1 MTIEEFLENYKDTI
15 REFGEADET
24 KFNIFQVL
32 GLEHY
37 EIRHSSFLVWLL
49 KNETFRTAFFR
60 ECGIQE
66 ELAKEQTIDINT
78 EQSFTEIDENGDP
91 VYLVWSKK
99 DVGQVFRKGK
109 DEKKLYQRTED
120 GSNEGYTELEE
131 GTDLY
136 REYHKNREDIG
147 KEEKKKTLGRK
158 IDLNMIGETYTLT
171 IENKVYSDQHD
182 NQCIAYRHYMEKCET
197 YRGKHHHYVFLAP
210 EKPEDFE
217 RSDTYTY
224 KGYSFLDY
232 ETIVKIL
239 RSMLENGEWK
249 DDLRA
254 EIVRQYIEVIEGW
267 TTFPAKY
274 QAVFDKIDIGP
285 FADENYEKTRKLAD
299 QMTGQQKRFVDYA
312 RQYYLVHIKGETDN
326 KIFSVL
332 QTISKDEYFI
342 KEDYSDGKYAKAIP
356 VSAKALEGRERY
368 QYFLNRQIIT
378 QEEFDKEPW
387 KKGKKDPERKKI
399 EKRAKE
405 ALIEKNGNLNSFP
418 FQTVDYPAPRGEH
431 LYPSVQ
437 IHCGVNI
444 DQSKVLCG
452 ILSKDDKLK
461 ELEALAEIG
470 WVVSPKLG
478 CKPGGGGPKRVLSMG
493 IDVNS
498 LAEMSEEDRT
508 ALFGK
513 ETVNKAMCVSE
524 LFTNEFW
531 DYLLRLK
538 KYVPDNVK
546 AFGNGLL
553 EKLIDEN
560 QSSSA
565 DESSL
570 KDLKRNLDQA
580 GLMADYRTW
589 TEQNPLPQMDYTKI
603 TDLTGRV
610 LNEKEIKILQNQY
623 ELERIKTRYKKDKK
637 VNEGEKQDIRHYKE
651 FTVLWELEM
660 IYEVR
665 EKQWEEV
672 FRKKTLEGVRPLGLE
687 SFFRDT
693 IFKKPSDWSDQ
704 A

>member
-1 MTIEEFLENYKDTI
+1 MTIEEFLENYKDSI

-60 ECGIQE
+60 ECEIPE

-109 DEKKLYQRTED
+109 DEKTLYQRTED

-182 NQCIAYRHYMEKCET
+182 NQCIAYRHYMENCET
-197 YRGKHHHYVFLAP
+197 YRGKSHHYVFLAP

-217 RSDTYTY
+217 RPDTYTY
-224 KGYSFLDY
+224 EKYHFLDY

-249 DDLRA
+249 EDFRA

-285 FADENYEKTRKLAD
+285 FADENYGKTRKLAD

-342 KEDYSDGKYAKAIP
+342 KEDYSDRKYAKAIP
-356 VSAKALEGRERY
+356 VSAGALKGRERY

-387 KKGKKDPERKKI
+387 KKGKKDPERTKI

-444 DQSKVLCG
+444 GQSKVLCR

-478 CKPGGGGPKRVLSMG
+478 CKSGAGGDGRTLFEMT
-493 IDVNS
+493 IDADT
-498 LAEMSEEDRT
+498 LAGMSKDVFRNT
-508 ALFGK
+508 DINGKHHINGKLWALDIFS
-513 ETVNKAMCVSE
+513 AA
-524 LFTNEFW
+524 FW
-531 DYLLRLK
+531 DYLKKLK
-538 KYVPDNVK
+538 EYVPEK
-546 AFGNGLL
+546 TIEFGEELL
-553 EKLIDEN
+553 HRFIIEN
-560 QSSSA
+560 QESLRATIQFLTDKGLMGDDQIQTKQKPLPFTKIEELIGRELSA
-565 DESSL
+565 EEKKSIENQCKLQQIKNKL
-570 KDLKRNLDQA
+570 KEDWDNLDK
-580 GLMADYRTW
+580 R
-589 TEQNPLPQMDYTKI
+589 
-603 TDLTGRV
+603 
-610 LNEKEIKILQNQY
+610 
-623 ELERIKTRYKKDKK
+623 RYKA
-637 VNEGEKQDIRHYKE
+637 
-651 FTVLWELEM
+651 FTVLWQLTLD
-660 IYEVR
+660 YEVK
-665 EKQWEEV
+665 EGSLQEV
-672 FRKKTLEGVRPLGLE
+672 FREKTLEGVRPFGLE
-687 SFFRDT
+687 EFFRDT
-693 IFKKPSDWSDQ
+693 IFKDPSGQSEQ

>member
-15 REFGEADET
+15 REFEEADET

-60 ECGIQE
+60 ECEIPE

-109 DEKKLYQRTED
+109 DEKTLYQRTED

-182 NQCIAYRHYMEKCET
+182 NQCIAYRHYMENCET
-197 YRGKHHHYVFLAP
+197 YRGKSHHYVFLAP

-224 KGYSFLDY
+224 EEYQFLDY

-249 DDLRA
+249 EDLRA

-274 QAVFDKIDIGP
+274 QAIFDKIDIGP
-285 FADENYEKTRKLAD
+285 FADENYGKTRKLTD
-299 QMTGQQKRFVDYA
+299 QMTGQQKRFVFYA
-312 RQYYLVHIKGETDN
+312 RQYYLMIKAKTDEE
-326 KIFSVL
+326 ILSVL
-332 QTISKDEYFI
+332 QEISKDRYFI

-356 VSAKALEGRERY
+356 VSAGALEGRERY

-387 KKGKKDPERKKI
+387 KKGKKDPERTKI

-418 FQTVDYPAPRGEH
+418 FRTVDYPAPRGEH

-478 CKPGGGGPKRVLSMG
+478 CKSGAGGSETLFEMT
-493 IDVNS
+493 IDADT
-498 LAEMSEEDRT
+498 LAGMSKDVFRNT
-508 ALFGK
+508 DINGKHHINGKLWALDIFS
-513 ETVNKAMCVSE
+513 AA
-524 LFTNEFW
+524 FW
-531 DYLLRLK
+531 DYLKKLK
-538 KYVPDNVK
+538 EYVPEK
-546 AFGNGLL
+546 TIEFGEELL
-553 EKLIDEN
+553 HRFVIEN
-560 QSSSA
+560 QESLRATIQFLTDKGLMGDDQIQTKQKPLPFTKIEELIGRELSA
-565 DESSL
+565 EEKKSIENQCKLQQIKNKL
-570 KDLKRNLDQA
+570 KEDWDNLDK
-580 GLMADYRTW
+580 R
-589 TEQNPLPQMDYTKI
+589 
-603 TDLTGRV
+603 
-610 LNEKEIKILQNQY
+610 
-623 ELERIKTRYKKDKK
+623 RYKA
-637 VNEGEKQDIRHYKE
+637 
-651 FTVLWELEM
+651 FTVLWQLTLD
-660 IYEVR
+660 YEVK
-665 EKQWEEV
+665 EGSLQEV
-672 FRKKTLEGVRPLGLE
+672 FREKTLEGVRPFGLE
-687 SFFRDT
+687 EFFRDT
-693 IFKKPSDWSDQ
+693 IFKDPSGQSEQ

>member
-60 ECGIQE
+60 ECGIPE

-99 DVGQVFRKGK
+99 DVGQVFRKGT
-109 DEKKLYQRTED
+109 DEKTLYQRTED

-182 NQCIAYRHYMEKCET
+182 NQCIAYRHYMENCET
-197 YRGKHHHYVFLAP
+197 YRGKSHHYVFLAP

-224 KGYSFLDY
+224 EEYQFLDY

-249 DDLRA
+249 EDLRA

-274 QAVFDKIDIGP
+274 QAIFDKIDIGP
-285 FADENYEKTRKLAD
+285 FADENYGKTRKLAD

-312 RQYYLVHIKGETDN
+312 RQYYLMIKAKTDEE
-326 KIFSVL
+326 ILSVL
-332 QTISKDEYFI
+332 QEISKDRYFI
-342 KEDYSDGKYAKAIP
+342 KEDYGRGNYAKAIP
-356 VSAKALEGRERY
+356 VSAEVLKGKERY
-368 QYFLNRQIIT
+368 QYFPDTKIIT
-378 QEEFDKEPW
+378 EKEYGLKLW
-387 KKGKKDPERKKI
+387 EKDSTDQKCKAI
-399 EKRAKE
+399 ESRANNKLE
-405 ALIEKNGNLNSFP
+405 KEKNQKVNQFP
-418 FQTVDYPAPRGEH
+418 FQTVDYCAPRGKYKH
-431 LYPSVQ
+431 PS
-437 IHCGVNI
+437 IHIACGVNVP
-444 DQSKVLCG
+444 QAKKLCSS
-452 ILSKDDKLK
+452 LAKDGKT
-461 ELEALAEIG
+461 AEIAALKSIG
-470 WVVSPKLG
+470 WTIEAKLG
-478 CKPGGGGPKRVLSMG
+478 CKSGAGEGGRTLFEMT
-493 IDVNS
+493 IDADT
-498 LAEMSEEDRT
+498 LAGMSKDVFRNT
-508 ALFGK
+508 DINDKHHINGKLWALDIFS
-513 ETVNKAMCVSE
+513 AA
-524 LFTNEFW
+524 FW
-531 DYLLRLK
+531 DYLKKLK
-538 KYVPDNVK
+538 EYVPEK
-546 AFGNGLL
+546 TIEFGEELL
-553 EKLIDEN
+553 HRFVIEN
-560 QSSSA
+560 QESLRATIQFLTDKGLMGDDQIQTKQKPLPFTKIEELIGRELSA
-565 DESSL
+565 EEKKSIENQCKLQQIKNKL
-570 KDLKRNLDQA
+570 KEDWDNLDK
-580 GLMADYRTW
+580 R
-589 TEQNPLPQMDYTKI
+589 
-603 TDLTGRV
+603 
-610 LNEKEIKILQNQY
+610 
-623 ELERIKTRYKKDKK
+623 RYKA
-637 VNEGEKQDIRHYKE
+637 
-651 FTVLWELEM
+651 FTVLWQLTLD
-660 IYEVR
+660 YEVK
-665 EKQWEEV
+665 EGSLQEV
-672 FRKKTLEGVRPLGLE
+672 FREKTLEGVRPFGLE
-687 SFFRDT
+687 EFFRDT
-693 IFKKPSDWSDQ
+693 IFKDPSGQSEQ